1 MEFSLSFN
9 NFDEELILPVNP
21 SEFSIATG
29 QKSTVIDISQIGEMS
44 QIGGQE
50 LAVFDISSFFP
61 KQYGKYCTYVNI
73 PEPYEAVEKILGWK
87 EEKKPIRFI
96 VSGTPINMACSIDK
110 FEYGEQACTRD
121 VNYTLSLK
129 EYRFITVEK
138 TDGHD
143 SAYIQPRPTTK
154 TIPKTYTV
162 RSGDYLFIIAKKIT
176 GNADN
181 WRKIYEAN
189 KDIIGKDPNLII
201 PGQELKIVV

>member
-21 SEFSIATG
+21 ADFSIATG
-29 QKSTVIDISQIGEMS
+29 QKSTVINISNLGEIS

-50 LAVFDISSFFP
+50 LALFEIASFFP
-61 KQYGKYCTYVNI
+61 KQYGKHCTYVDI
-73 PEPYEAVEKILGWK
+73 PDPYEAVEQILGWK

-96 VSGTPINMACSIDK
+96 VTGTPINMACNIDK
-110 FEYGEQACTRD
+110 FEYGERAYTRD
-121 VNYTLSLK
+121 VSYTLSLK
-129 EYRFITVEK
+129 EYRFITIEK
-138 TDGHD
+138 TEGKD
-143 SAYIQPRPTTK
+143 SKYLQSRPTTK

-162 RSGDYLFIIAKKIT
+162 KSGDCLFLIAKRLT

-181 WRKIYEAN
+181 WRKIYQVN
-189 KDIIGKDPNLII
+189 KKIIGKDPNLIL